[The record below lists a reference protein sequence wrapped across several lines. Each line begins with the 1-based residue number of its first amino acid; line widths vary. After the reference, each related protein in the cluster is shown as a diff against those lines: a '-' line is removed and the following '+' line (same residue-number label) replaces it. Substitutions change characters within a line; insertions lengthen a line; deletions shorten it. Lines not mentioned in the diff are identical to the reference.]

1 MQIRDIETSF
11 ELQILCKKK
20 ANTRRIDIDSVDSSR
35 QLAASIFPRYVV
47 TRSTVYSSKLGRLAS
62 FRLIVGVRKK
72 KRKERNERGKRE
84 RKSAEQRTR
93 REKKEEK
100 EEKGEVTTRKRE
112 TTLFCKCTA

>member
-1 MQIRDIETSF
+1 MRQIEMT
-11 ELQILCKKK
+11 KK
-20 ANTRRIDIDSVDSSR
+20 ANTRRIDGLR
-35 QLAASIFPRYVV
+35 ELEPT
-47 TRSTVYSSKLGRLAS
+47 TRSEYFSSLRGSTVCSSKLGRLAS

-72 KRKERNERGKRE
+72 KGKRE

-112 TTLFCKCTA
+112 TTPFCKCTG